1 MASDAV
7 QLSVFNSLLA
17 SIAEEM
23 GAVLIRS
30 SLSPNIR
37 ERRDLSC
44 AVFDAEGSLVAQ
56 AAHIPVHLGAM
67 PASVEAVQS
76 LAQFAPGD
84 LMVLN
89 DPYLGGSH
97 LPDVTMVSPVF
108 TDTRPRRLIGYVAS
122 RAHQA
127 DIGGMTP
134 GSMPLAGELIQEGL
148 IIPPVRLYRAGVL
161 NEDVLAL
168 VLRNVRTPDERR
180 GDFEAQVSAQR
191 TGERRL
197 AELANR
203 YGAGVLRRRMSELLD
218 YAERLTRARL
228 KNVPEGAYSF
238 EDCLDGDGINEGA
251 IPIKVKVTIRG
262 EDLEADFEGTAT
274 ERAGSINAVPAVARS
289 AVYYAVFCLMGEEA
303 PINAGGF
310 RPITVKLP
318 PGSILSPQSYRA
330 VSAGNVETSQ
340 RIVDTVFGALAKALP
355 DRIPAA
361 SNGSMNNVLIGGYD
375 SARGRR
381 FTYYETLAGG
391 AGAGPEGPGLSA
403 VHTHMTNTLNTPV
416 EAIEATFP
424 FRIAEYSMRAGSGG
438 AARHPGGDGL
448 RRAYEF
454 LEPAEV
460 TLMTERRENPPWGL
474 AGGGPGAP
482 GRNEL
487 VRTTGERVALPAKA
501 SFSVQAGDRVVVETP
516 GGGGWG
522 MPERAAAPGVD
533 ACL

>member
-1 MASDAV
+1 LPDAV

-30 SLSPNIR
+30 SMSPNIR

-44 AVFDAEGSLVAQ
+44 AVFDAEGNLIAQ

-76 LAQFAPGD
+76 LAPFAPGD

-108 TDTRPRRLIGYVAS
+108 EDGGGRLIGYVAS
-122 RAHQA
+122 RAHQS
-127 DIGGMTP
+127 DIGGMAP
-134 GSMPLAGELIQEGL
+134 GSMPLAAELIQEGL
-148 IIPPVRLYRAGVL
+148 IIPPVRLYRAGSL

-168 VLRNVRTPDERR
+168 ILRNVRTPTERR

-197 AELANR
+197 AELASR
-203 YGAGVLRRRMSELLD
+203 YGTDTLRLRMSELLD

-228 KNVPEGAYSF
+228 QRIPEGAYTF
-238 EDCLDGDGINEGA
+238 EDRLDDDGLNDGPV
-251 IPIKVKVTIRG
+251 PIRVAVTVKGGT
-262 EDLEADFEGTAT
+262 LHATFAGTAP

-289 AVYYAVFCLMGEEA
+289 AVYYAVFCLMGEDA
-303 PINAGGF
+303 PLNAGGF
-310 RPITVKLP
+310 RPITVDLP
-318 PGSILSPQSYRA
+318 AGSLLNPQDQRA

-340 RIVDTVFGALAKALP
+340 RIVDTVYGALAQALP
-355 DRIPAA
+355 EVIPAA

-375 SARGRR
+375 TARGRR

-391 AGAGPEGPGLSA
+391 AGGGPEGPGLSA
-403 VHTHMTNTLNTPV
+403 VHSHMTNTLNTPV
-416 EAIEATFP
+416 EAIEATYP
-424 FRIAEYSMRAGSGG
+424 FRIAAYSVRHGSGG
-438 AARHPGGDGL
+438 RGRHPGGDGL

-454 LEPAEV
+454 LEAAEV
-460 TLMTERRENPPWGL
+460 TLMTERRRYAPWGL
-474 AGGGPGAP
+474 AGGEPGEP
-482 GRNEL
+482 GRNYLTRASGARED
-487 VRTTGERVALPAKA
+487 LPAKA
-501 SFSVQAGDRVVVETP
+501 SFPVHPGDSVIIETP

-522 MPERAAAPGVD
+522 AP
-533 ACL
+533 A

>member
-1 MASDAV
+1 MVTNAV

-44 AVFDAEGSLVAQ
+44 AVFDAEGNLVAQ

-67 PASVEAVQS
+67 PASVAAVQS
-76 LAQFAPGD
+76 LAPFAPGD
-84 LMVLN
+84 LMILN

-108 TDTRPRRLIGYVAS
+108 SDARPRRLIGYVAS
-122 RAHQA
+122 RAHQS
-127 DIGGMTP
+127 DIGGMAP

-148 IIPPVRLYRAGVL
+148 IIPPVRLYRRGRL

-168 VLRNVRTPDERR
+168 VLRNVRTPVERR
-180 GDFEAQVSAQR
+180 GDFDAQVSAQR

-197 AELANR
+197 ADLAAR
-203 YGAGVLRRRMSELLD
+203 YRPPVLRRRMSELLD

-228 KNVPEGAYSF
+228 QRIPPGVYAF
-238 EDCLDGDGINEGA
+238 EDCLDGDGINEG
-251 IPIKVKVTIRG
+251 PVVIKVALTVKDG
-262 EDLEADFEGTAT
+262 ALEADFAGTAG

-289 AVYYAVFCLMGEEA
+289 AVYYAVFCLIGQDA

-318 PGSILSPQSYRA
+318 PGSLLNPESHRA

-340 RIVDTVFGALAKALP
+340 RIVDTVFGAFAAALP
-355 DRIPAA
+355 ELIPAA

-375 SARGRR
+375 SARSRR

-391 AGAGPEGPGLSA
+391 AGGGPDHAGLSA
-403 VHTHMTNTLNTPV
+403 VHSHMTNTLNTPV
-416 EAIEATFP
+416 EAIEATYP
-424 FRIAEYSMRAGSGG
+424 FRVAEYKIRASSGG
-438 AARHPGGDGL
+438 KGSHRGGDGL
-448 RRAYEF
+448 RRVYEF

-460 TLMTERRENPPWGL
+460 TLVTERRTYAPWGL
-474 AGGGPGAP
+474 QGGTPAAL

-487 VRTTGERVALPAKA
+487 IKRGGESVGLPAKA
-501 SFSVQAGDRVVVETP
+501 SFAVQPGDAVVVETP

-522 MPERAAAPGVD
+522 APP
-533 ACL
+533 